1 MFMVLISE
9 KIYHMCGHVDIL
21 KDNLMSHATLVL
33 ASQVIG
39 VTKIYDLVFNDDIM
53 LTIKALDLLGVK
65 IKYNKSS
72 KVCTVEGM
80 GVGGFLCPKDALY
93 LNNPAIYMMIGCLA
107 SCPFTSF
114 LYGNSNISI
123 SKVMKPLLLM
133 GARFIANDNKF
144 PAALVG
150 YIDMLPI
157 RYVAKDDETKM
168 AMIFAALNTFGT
180 TTIISTTGKDSIVP
194 ILQYLNVGIE
204 CFINKNYVINISGQR
219 ELYSKDMCIPNDFFC
234 MLSFI
239 AVALVLKESEV
250 TILNVLLTDRIKSFC
265 KVLIEM
271 GGNLFFVNHRNNA
284 IGEKVADLLIKG
296 SVLQGMKC
304 LHNNDFDIDEYLFIV
319 IIAAYAD
326 GITVLSNVL
335 DHILMDKR
343 LKTVIN
349 ELVKAGIRIDIEG
362 NRLIIYGCSDNILDW
377 NLVDA
382 CYDFKMTILFLV
394 IGMISKNV
402 IKIKNIRKTRDLLTI
417 IELFNKHGAGI
428 KII

>member
-1 MFMVLISE
+1 MVLISE
-9 KIYHMCGHVDIL
+9 KIYHICGHVDML

-39 VTKIYDLVFNDDIM
+39 VTKIYDIVFNDDIM
-53 LTIKALDLLGVK
+53 LTIKSLNLLGIK
-65 IKYNKSS
+65 IKYNKNS
-72 KVCTVEGM
+72 KVCTIEGM

-93 LNNPAIYMMIGCLA
+93 LNNPAIYMIMGCLA
-107 SCPFTSF
+107 NCPFTSF
-114 LYGNSNISI
+114 LCGDSSI
-123 SKVMKPLLLM
+123 NTVIKPLLLM
-133 GARFIANDNKF
+133 GARFIANDNKL
-144 PAALVG
+144 PVALVG
-150 YIDMLPI
+150 CIDMLPI
-157 RYVAKDDETKM
+157 RYTAKDDGTKI

-180 TTIISTTGKDSIVP
+180 TTIISTTGKDSIIP
-194 ILQYLNVGIE
+194 ALQYLNAEVE
-204 CFINKNYVINISGQR
+204 CFVDRNYVISISGQR
-219 ELYSKDMCIPNDFFC
+219 ELYSKDVCIPNDFFC

-239 AVALVLKESEV
+239 AVALILKESEIS
-250 TILNVLLTDRIKSFC
+250 ILNVLLTDRIKNFHR
-265 KVLIEM
+265 VLIEM

-296 SVLQGMKC
+296 SVLQGIRC

-319 IIAAYAD
+319 IIAVYAD
-326 GITVLSNVL
+326 GITVLSNML

-349 ELVKAGIRIDIEG
+349 ELVKGGIRIDVEG
-362 NRLIIYGCSDNILDW
+362 NSLIIYGCSDNVLDW

-382 CYDFKMTILFLV
+382 CYDFKITILFLV
-394 IGMISKNV
+394 IGMISNNV
-402 IKIKNIRKTRDLLTI
+402 IKIKNIRKTRDLLSI